1 MMTSGRCKKWLGQL
15 RTQMHLNYIAT
26 MALLEPHLARLTDD
40 QLYISQPSCGPCIW
54 FQLPVNLS
62 SQALWNKV
70 IEKKLSIAPGIMFSV
85 NGRYDNYFRITFALP

>member
-1 MMTSGRCKKWLGQL
+1 MMKSGRCQKLLGQL
-15 RTQMHLNYIAT
+15 RTQMHLNYTAT

-54 FQLPVNLS
+54 FQLPANLS

-70 IEKKLSIAPGIMFSV
+70 IEKILHRPWHNVFC
-85 NGRYDNYFRITFALP
+85 